1 MKITL
6 KTLKGQQLPLEVQPD
21 MTVRISF
28 QLSQPL
34 LTLIYLLVVDT
45 MARQLSICMNSLVY

>member
-21 MTVRISF
+21 MTVR
-28 QLSQPL
+28 LN
-34 LTLIYLLVVDT
+34 LTHPCSLVVDLQELNLIFKVCLG
-45 MARQLSICMNSLVY
+45 RRSEGSDR

>member
-34 LTLIYLLVVDT
+34 LTLIYLLT

>member
-21 MTVRISF
+21 MTVSIVLMH
-28 QLSQPL
+28 QLNQNGSR
-34 LTLIYLLVVDT
+34 
-45 MARQLSICMNSLVY
+45 MK